1 MLKKI
6 LIILFISVIFY
17 SCSNKNKKDLVVAP
31 SDYENILAIYKE
43 GAEALREGDNFYA
56 SKKFREAENLF
67 PQSSWAPKAALMA
80 SYSLY
85 SVNFYSD
92 SIFSLERYLQ
102 NYPFDKNVV
111 YAHYLIAMCYFEQI
125 LDEKKDLAPVL
136 KAKEKIE
143 FVINNYPNTDYA
155 NDAQYKLDLIIDQL
169 AAKEMYIGRYY
180 IKVEKWIAAIN
191 RFKTVVKDYEKTVY
205 IEEALHR
212 LVEIY
217 YRIGLIEEAEKIAKV
232 LGYNYESG
240 EWYKNSYKVFNKK
253 YETKKIA
260 KEKKAGFIRRKI
272 KSLFE

>member
-6 LIILFISVIFY
+6 FVSVVFY
-17 SCSNKNKKDLVVAP
+17 SCSNKNKKDLVIAP
-31 SDYENILAIYKE
+31 SDEENILAIYKE
-43 GAEALREGDNFYA
+43 AAEALEDGDGFYA

-67 PQSSWAPKAALMA
+67 PQSNWAPKAALMA
-80 SYSLY
+80 SYALY
-85 SVNFYSD
+85 SINFYSD

-102 NYPFDKNVV
+102 NYPFDKDAV

-125 LDEKKDLAPVL
+125 LDEKKDLKPVL

-191 RFKTVVKDYEKTVY
+191 RFKIVVKDYEKTVY

-217 YRIGLIEEAEKIAKV
+217 YKIGLVEEAEKIAKV

-240 EWYKNSYKVFNKK
+240 EWYENSYKVFNKK

-260 KEKKAGFIRRKI
+260 KEKKDGFIKRKI